1 MRLLELSILACSE
14 EIEKAF
20 KSLIQ
25 SGRPDILDEDNNS
38 MIPTLYVDLFDN
50 NYVLNQV
57 LDDNHTL
64 LKGRRGT
71 GKSTIFLKAEH
82 EIQRDPSKLAI
93 YINLQ
98 TCYEEVKSSNSDA
111 NEQITKYLTYKN
123 FLTEILVKIKEHIG
137 KRVKDDEEFDNLYEK
152 INQGEYIDQ
161 DFQRS
166 LELTSTKSNETSI
179 NMDASIDVGK
189 FNLSGQYS
197 DKSKEEFEVSTQL
210 NEIRIFSIHTILK
223 QLKTILTRYQITK
236 VFLFLDD
243 FSELSYESQ
252 KVVVDSLVAPI
263 ISSYNDFFKV
273 KIAAYPGRIYT
284 GNIDVTK
291 LPSYPLDFYDAFESS
306 ASNYNEIED
315 QAIDYIKRTIAK
327 RLEIFTRDQIYIDEI
342 FEISQE
348 NDLEEYLRLL
358 FHCSAGIPR
367 SLGFILNYCYLSSI
381 NAGRRISKAN
391 IDAASERYFINN
403 ILADFINDARF
414 KQAFYDDR
422 DLLDQ
427 IAQKNLMDKITEK
440 MFNIKRDLLD
450 QYQKGRLKKQIFV
463 DTIEQF
469 RKASNYWIPTSHFFM
484 NKDSERL
491 LKTLE
496 LYFIVTKFNE
506 GSSREPG
513 KKVSYFGLNYG
524 LCLTRKIDYGRP
536 SFRRTYDY
544 WRQDEFDLND
554 FIPSVLSNIEVIS
567 CDNCGKD
574 YDETEYTI
582 YLNYKNCFKCM
593 KSNTVTTKNKFQAKF
608 KAKLEEW
615 SEKKLPDTHIEI
627 LRTLYNNRDIKM
639 SAVEIGT
646 QIDRHH
652 AAITQATR
660 PLSREGYVLIE
671 QKEKR
676 YYQITDSAVSRFFSE
691 SIEELMID

>member
-252 KVVVDSLVAPI
+252 K
-263 ISSYNDFFKV
+263 
-273 KIAAYPGRIYT
+273 
-284 GNIDVTK
+284 
-291 LPSYPLDFYDAFESS
+291 
-306 ASNYNEIED
+306 
-315 QAIDYIKRTIAK
+315 
-327 RLEIFTRDQIYIDEI
+327 
-342 FEISQE
+342 
-348 NDLEEYLRLL
+348 LL
-358 FHCSAGIPR
+358 W
-367 SLGFILNYCYLSSI
+367 IL
-381 NAGRRISKAN
+381 
-391 IDAASERYFINN
+391 
-403 ILADFINDARF
+403 
-414 KQAFYDDR
+414 
-422 DLLDQ
+422 
-427 IAQKNLMDKITEK
+427 
-440 MFNIKRDLLD
+440 
-450 QYQKGRLKKQIFV
+450 
-463 DTIEQF
+463 
-469 RKASNYWIPTSHFFM
+469 
-484 NKDSERL
+484 
-491 LKTLE
+491 
-496 LYFIVTKFNE
+496 
-506 GSSREPG
+506 
-513 KKVSYFGLNYG
+513 
-524 LCLTRKIDYGRP
+524 
-536 SFRRTYDY
+536 
-544 WRQDEFDLND
+544 
-554 FIPSVLSNIEVIS
+554 
-567 CDNCGKD
+567 
-574 YDETEYTI
+574 
-582 YLNYKNCFKCM
+582 
-593 KSNTVTTKNKFQAKF
+593 
-608 KAKLEEW
+608 
-615 SEKKLPDTHIEI
+615 
-627 LRTLYNNRDIKM
+627 
-639 SAVEIGT
+639 
-646 QIDRHH
+646 
-652 AAITQATR
+652 
-660 PLSREGYVLIE
+660 
-671 QKEKR
+671 
-676 YYQITDSAVSRFFSE
+676 
-691 SIEELMID
+691 